1 MNVRNVKKEDKDGVT
16 KILLQMQELH
26 RKNREDIFRKVT
38 KKDIEEEFKGL
49 LENNEKII
57 VAVDEE
63 DKVRGLA
70 QVSIREIKN
79 RVNMKECKI
88 MYIQKIGVDDKF
100 RRKGIG
106 KLLIEEV
113 KKEAKKFG
121 CSRIELSCWSFNID
135 AIKFYE
141 ECGMSVQR
149 LNMEMKI

>member
-1 MNVRNVKKEDKDGVT
+1 MNVRNVKKEDKAGVT

-38 KKDIEEEFKGL
+38 KKDIEEFNGL

-79 RVNMKECKI
+79 SINMKECKI

-113 KKEAKKFG
+113 KKKAKKSG
-121 CSRIELSCWSFNID
+121 CSRIELSCWSFNKN